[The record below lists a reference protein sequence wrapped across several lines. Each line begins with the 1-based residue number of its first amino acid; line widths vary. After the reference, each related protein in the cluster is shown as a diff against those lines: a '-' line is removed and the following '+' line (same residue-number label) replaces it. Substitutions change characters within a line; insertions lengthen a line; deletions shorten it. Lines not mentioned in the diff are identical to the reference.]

1 MDRML
6 YIAADGASQIQKAQ
20 AVNANNLA
28 NVSTTGF
35 KAQFEALR
43 ALPVYG
49 PGYATRVH
57 AQSETPGVDYSP
69 GSVMA
74 TGRSLDVAVNGQGWI
89 AVQAPDGS
97 EAYTRAGDLR
107 VSSTGVLETGAGH
120 PVLGDGGPLTIP
132 DAQELEIAADGT
144 VSVLPVGQ
152 APSTLAVVG
161 RIRLVNPPAGEL
173 VKGEDGLLR
182 TQNGAT
188 APADASVRL
197 ASGALESSNVN
208 SIEALTTMI
217 QLARQFETQVKLMKT
232 AEEADAA
239 SAKLMAIGG

>member
-35 KAQFEALR
+35 KAHFEALR

-49 PGYATRVH
+49 PGYASRVH
-57 AQSETPGVDYSP
+57 SQTEISGVDQSA
-69 GSVMA
+69 GALMA
-74 TGRSLDVAVNGQGWI
+74 TGRSLDIAVNGTGWI
-89 AVQAPDGS
+89 AIQAPDGS

-107 VSSTGVLETGAGH
+107 VSATGILETGAGH
-120 PVLGDGGPLTIP
+120 PVLGDGGPISVP
-132 DAQELEIAADGT
+132 DAQELEIGSDGT
-144 VSVLPVGQ
+144 VTVLPTGQ

-161 RIRLVNPPAGEL
+161 RIKLVNIAPGDLE
-173 VKGEDGLLR
+173 KGDDGLLR
-182 TQNGAT
+182 PRNGAT
-188 APADASVRL
+188 AEADANVRI
-197 ASGALESSNVN
+197 ASGVLESSNVN
-208 SIEALTTMI
+208 TVEAMTTMI
-217 QLARQFETQVKLMKT
+217 QLARQFEAQVKLMKV

-239 SAKLMAIGG
+239 SAKLMSVS

>member
-1 MDRML
+1 MDHML
-6 YIAADGASQIQKAQ
+6 YIAADGAGQIQKAQ

-28 NVSTTGF
+28 NISTTGF

-49 PGYATRVH
+49 PGYASRVH
-57 AQSETPGVDYSP
+57 TQSETPGVDHSP
-69 GSVMA
+69 GSLMA
-74 TGRSLDVAVNGQGWI
+74 TGRSLDIAVNGKGWI
-89 AVQAPDGS
+89 AVQAPDGR

-120 PVLGDGGPLTIP
+120 PVIGDGGPITIP

-152 APSTLAVVG
+152 APSTMAVVG
-161 RIRLVNPPAGEL
+161 RIKLVDPNANDM
-173 VKGEDGLLR
+173 VKGDDGLMRLR
-182 TQNGAT
+182 TAETAT
-188 APADASVRL
+188 ADANVRL
-197 ASGALESSNVN
+197 ASGVLESSNVN

-217 QLARQFETQVKLMKT
+217 HLARQFETQVKLMKT
-232 AEEADAA
+232 AEENDAA
-239 SAKLMAIGG
+239 SAKLMSIS

>member
-35 KAQFEALR
+35 KAQFEAMR

-49 PGYATRVH
+49 PGYASRVH
-57 AQSETPGVDYSP
+57 TQSETPGVDHSP
-69 GSVMA
+69 GSLMA
-74 TGRSLDVAVNGQGWI
+74 TGRSLDIAVNGKGWI
-89 AVQAPDGS
+89 AVQAPDGT

-107 VSSTGVLETGAGH
+107 VSATGMLETGAGH
-120 PVLGDGGPLTIP
+120 PVIGDGGPITIP

-152 APSTLAVVG
+152 APSTMAVVG
-161 RIRLVNPPAGEL
+161 RIKLVDPEAESL
-173 VKGEDGLLR
+173 TKGDDGLMR
-182 TQNGAT
+182 MQNGGT
-188 APADASVRL
+188 AEADANVRL
-197 ASGALESSNVN
+197 ASGVLESSNVN

-217 QLARQFETQVKLMKT
+217 HLARQFETQVKLMKT
-232 AEEADAA
+232 AEENDAA
-239 SAKLMAIGG
+239 SAKLMSIG